1 MKKLVA
7 IVVTLI
13 MVFAMVMTA
22 SAAEMDSRKLDTL
35 YSLAVTYISREDYT
49 KAMEYLNAALEICD
63 ETETAALYADIHL
76 KKGCVYTLQQDYENA
91 QKELDEALRVD
102 PSLSEAYLELNKH
115 YYGGACHVDDEI
127 AWEWMRIPHF
137 YRDFYVYKY
146 ATSFSAAVTIADRI
160 LKEGEPAVQDH
171 LRFLSLGGSVP
182 PIEALKTDG
191 VDMSSPAPVHRA
203 MQVFAETVDQLEK
216 LL

>member
-91 QKELDEALRVD
+91 QKELDDLHPNDVSDIRRLEMKIDECGMNDSAKAEAQKVLAQLFGDDKITEAAILLR
-102 PSLSEAYLELNKH
+102 P
-115 YYGGACHVDDEI
+115 
-127 AWEWMRIPHF
+127 MP
-137 YRDFYVYKY
+137 
-146 ATSFSAAVTIADRI
+146 
-160 LKEGEPAVQDH
+160 
-171 LRFLSLGGSVP
+171 
-182 PIEALKTDG
+182 G
-191 VDMSSPAPVHRA
+191 VVCVINHRL
-203 MQVFAETVDQLEK
+203 V
-216 LL
+216 